1 MHFVWLVTGNDI
13 KFSLSIPQWR
23 ILTRNWWIFVVAS
36 SMRIR
41 ELLVGLSWC
50 MCTIFVVV
58 GTSTNSVTFCIFEV
72 FIEVVYNINR
82 MHEDFGTLFCV
93 KSNVCLV
100 LYSPSY
106 WVKFELILYVSGKSE
121 QLFFRLVEIG
131 IVVNYILIL

>member
-41 ELLVGLSWC
+41 ELLVGLSWR

-58 GTSTNSVTFCIFEV
+58 GTSTNSVIICISEV

-93 KSNVCLV
+93 KPNVCLV
-100 LYSPSY
+100 LYSPLY

-121 QLFFRLVEIG
+121 QLFFRLVVIG